1 MSTFQVKDMTCGH
14 CASIIRNAI
23 AAVDPQAA
31 VSIDVAARRV
41 EIASARADA
50 APLRGAIERAGYTP
64 VVAQPDANTGTSER
78 SSCGAGCG
86 CG

>member
-1 MSTFQVKDMTCGH
+1 MRTFQVNDMTCGH
-14 CASIIRNAI
+14 CANTIRNAI

-41 EIASARADA
+41 AITSARAGA
-50 APLRGAIERAGYTP
+50 AQLLGAIARAGYTP
-64 VVAQPDANTGTSER
+64 VAAQPGTDTATSER
-78 SSCGAGCG
+78 SSCGTGCG